1 MAELVDALVSNTN
14 EAIRAGSIPARG
26 TAQTIKSSVNKVF
39 TDDFSFLGSQQT
51 FTAFLSYPSGS
62 MHRTPRVHLI
72 GPEGYGFSCCNGV
85 SCRWAI
91 FRLLLG
97 GLL

>member
-1 MAELVDALVSNTN
+1 
-14 EAIRAGSIPARG
+14 
-26 TAQTIKSSVNKVF
+26 
-39 TDDFSFLGSQQT
+39 
-51 FTAFLSYPSGS
+51 

-91 FRLLLG
+91 FRLLFG